1 MPLLQLVDILCLP
14 LIWPPLFC
22 DSWLTLP
29 LVSVL
34 LIVPGSVTAHG
45 DSHATC
51 RSGHHSHC
59 RLHRKGVKIWH
70 FVFGNGTHLVPT
82 YRAYPFPVWLCRYAF
97 QLAGFFQ
104 LPRYRPGLDD
114 IIESMDQ
121 RCVGR
126 E

>member
-82 YRAYPFPVWLCRYAF
+82 YRAYPFPRSEEHTSELQSLMRNSYAVF
-97 QLAGFFQ
+97 CLKKKKTQKPLK
-104 LPRYRPGLDD
+104 
-114 IIESMDQ
+114 
-121 RCVGR
+121 
-126 E
+126 